1 MPHLLGGVVK
11 KNFWFEI
18 KSNIITKDK
27 KHEEKRR
34 GQRENKRGKTQG
46 KLANLFM
53 NVFFIFAKDK
63 ERKID
68 TVDRRKLVYKL

>member
-1 MPHLLGGVVK
+1 MRQGKREGKGNNKLG
-11 KNFWFEI
+11 
-18 KSNIITKDK
+18 KS
-27 KHEEKRR
+27 
-34 GQRENKRGKTQG
+34 QG

-68 TVDRRKLVYKL
+68 TVDRRKLVYKLQCKMQ